1 MILGVLVPGGAGAF
15 PGDHAGADGVVG
27 GACFAEEGAR
37 WRGDGAAEDGV
48 VAGVGGAEAQAA
60 LGEDAEAAPFGVF
73 GLHVGIQE
81 ALGGGGALF
90 GDDAGVGV
98 EEEGAF
104 WVVLVVFG
112 EGGEGG
118 EEF

>member
-1 MILGVLVPGGAGAF
+1 MA
-15 PGDHAGADGVVG
+15 
-27 GACFAEEGAR
+27 
-37 WRGDGAAEDGV
+37 GV

-98 EEEGAF
+98 EEVKCAGGVF
-104 WVVLVVFG
+104 KVLG